1 MTVSVVLGLVAAMVL
16 WAACFPLLAVGLDLA
31 PHLAFAAMRAALA
44 GLGLLVLGA
53 VLRRRVPRGGRVWG
67 LILLVA
73 LGSTTLG
80 FLGMFHAAEFLSPGI
95 ATVIANAQPLLA
107 VILARAFLGERLEA
121 MGKTGLAAG
130 FAGVIAMAWPGLV
143 SGNAR
148 GYALGIAYAVLSA
161 AGEAMGRVAM
171 KCLPVEIDAIMAMG
185 FQLALGAVP
194 LALLS
199 LSTEDLSSLTWSG
212 EFLSLLVVLSLFA
225 TALPFWLWFSALKQ
239 VDLNRANAFT
249 FLIPLFGIAA
259 GVAFFEERFGWVQAG
274 GVVLILLGIAL
285 VQHRG
290 KEGALA

>member
-1 MTVSVVLGLVAAMVL
+1 MKVSVVLGLVAAMVL

-130 FAGVIAMAWPGLV
+130 FARRHRDGMAGPRFWQRERLRARNRLRCPF
-143 SGNAR
+143 SGR
-148 GYALGIAYAVLSA
+148 RSHG
-161 AGEAMGRVAM
+161 
-171 KCLPVEIDAIMAMG
+171 
-185 FQLALGAVP
+185 
-194 LALLS
+194 
-199 LSTEDLSSLTWSG
+199 
-212 EFLSLLVVLSLFA
+212 
-225 TALPFWLWFSALKQ
+225 
-239 VDLNRANAFT
+239 
-249 FLIPLFGIAA
+249 
-259 GVAFFEERFGWVQAG
+259 
-274 GVVLILLGIAL
+274 
-285 VQHRG
+285 
-290 KEGALA
+290 